1 MDRGWGS
8 FVVGIVGFLAS
19 WLPGFLA
26 SWLPGF
32 LASWLPGRLRRRREA
47 VAGPADDRPPCT
59 PSPGVHYIDP
69 PDPECRTG
77 WGR

>member
-8 FVVGIVGFLAS
+8 FVVGIVGFLAA
-19 WLPGFLA
+19 LA
-26 SWLPGF
+26 
-32 LASWLPGRLRRRREA
+32 AVVAAAMA

-59 PSPGVHYIDP
+59 PPPGVHYIDP